1 MMIADATM
9 TATSFGFVSGD
20 MWRDG
25 DRVPLKT

>member
-9 TATSFGFVSGD
+9 TATSFGFVSED

-25 DRVPLKT
+25 TVFR